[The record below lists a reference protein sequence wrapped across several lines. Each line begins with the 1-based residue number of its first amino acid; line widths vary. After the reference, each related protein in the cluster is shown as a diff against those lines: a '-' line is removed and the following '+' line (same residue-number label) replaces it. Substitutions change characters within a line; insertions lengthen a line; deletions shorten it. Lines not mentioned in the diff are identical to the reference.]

1 MEISQWK
8 LPWMIS
14 LRTARITF
22 FVGHGKQHR
31 CHKKACGKCEPR
43 IFLEYFILKVG
54 TWIMSMADS
63 SQPSRWSKEGVFID
77 CYHK

>member
-1 MEISQWK
+1 MKIT
-8 LPWMIS
+8 LNDI

-43 IFLEYFILKVG
+43 IFFGIFYLKGGYLNHVDG
-54 TWIMSMADS
+54 
-63 SQPSRWSKEGVFID
+63 
-77 CYHK
+77 